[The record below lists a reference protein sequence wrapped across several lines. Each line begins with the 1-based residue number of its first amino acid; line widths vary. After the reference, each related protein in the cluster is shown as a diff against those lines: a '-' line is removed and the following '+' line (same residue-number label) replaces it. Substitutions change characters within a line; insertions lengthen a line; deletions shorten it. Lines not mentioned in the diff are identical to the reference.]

1 LRSDADGT
9 NSRECAYRVREK
21 ERENLFSVNLI
32 ERMIER
38 KFSSAHRVCYSGN
51 RVEWKGEKNKTS
63 AEKTGGD
70 VPDSDKK
77 ITSAMYKKKHKGKK
91 GEINNR

>member
-1 LRSDADGT
+1 MQT
-9 NSRECAYRVREK
+9 EPNSRECAYRVREK

-38 KFSSAHRVCYSGN
+38 KFSSTQRVCYSGY
-51 RVEWKGEKNKTS
+51 RVEWKGGKNKTS

-70 VPDSDKK
+70 VSDSDKK
-77 ITSAMYKKKHKGKK
+77 KIPSAMYKKKT
-91 GEINNR
+91 

>member
-38 KFSSAHRVCYSGN
+38 KFSSAQRLCYSGN
-51 RVEWKGEKNKTS
+51 RVEWKRGKNKTS

-70 VPDSDKK
+70 VPDSDLKTSHTQCTKK
-77 ITSAMYKKKHKGKK
+77 NIRERKEK
-91 GEINNR
+91 

>member
-1 LRSDADGT
+1 MQT
-9 NSRECAYRVREK
+9 EPNSRECAYRVREK

-51 RVEWKGEKNKTS
+51 RVEWKGEKIRHPPRRRVAMS
-63 AEKTGGD
+63 QILI
-70 VPDSDKK
+70 KK
-77 ITSAMYKKKHKGKK
+77 IPHPKCTKNTRERKEK
-91 GEINNR
+91 

>member
-1 LRSDADGT
+1 MQT
-9 NSRECAYRVREK
+9 EPNSRECAYRVREK

-38 KFSSAHRVCYSGN
+38 KFSSTQRVCYSGN

-70 VPDSDKK
+70 VPDSDLK
-77 ITSAMYKKKHKGKK
+77 TSHPQCTKKKHKGKK